1 MNIRSILRT
10 FGGFVAA
17 LAMPLILAS
26 SFVRA
31 QSTDSAEISR
41 LLKVAEEHAALV
53 ADDAATLDSY
63 THSSI
68 AWQTHGQKLSE
79 MADHVNA
86 LGRVNKEL
94 NDLSPQGSPW
104 QQKAISQIDSLLRD
118 MADQLTATI
127 DHLNKNQSRVHMPPF
142 QNYVHASHELASKT
156 AQMISDF
163 VDYDQAA
170 SRAND
175 LERKLELPKAGP
187 SE

>member
-1 MNIRSILRT
+1 MHIRSILRS
-10 FGGFVAA
+10 FGGFLAT
-17 LAMPLILAS
+17 LAMLLVLAS
-26 SFVRA
+26 SFARA

-41 LLKVAEEHAALV
+41 LLKVAEDHAALA

-63 THSSI
+63 TRSSV
-68 AWQTHGQKLSE
+68 AWQTHGQQLGE
-79 MADHVNA
+79 MTDHVNA
-86 LGRVNKEL
+86 LGRVSKEL

-127 DHLNKNQSRVHMPPF
+127 NHLNKNQSRVHMPPF
-142 QNYVHASHELASKT
+142 QNYVHASYELASKT

-170 SRAND
+170 SKAND
-175 LERKLELPKAGP
+175 LERKLELPKADTG
-187 SE
+187 E